1 VAADSVETATANT
14 VEATAVETTT
24 AMATTAMATTAMA
37 TSTVATST
45 TATSGLCGQWR
56 HHSHRRRE
64 QDCADHHS
72 GVCHEYLPRAMN
84 VAMQRDAA
92 E

>member
-1 VAADSVETATANT
+1 VAADTVEATTANA

-24 AMATTAMATTAMA
+24 AMAATAMATTAMA
-37 TSTVATST
+37 TST
-45 TATSGLCGQWR
+45 TAMSGLCGQWR

-72 GVCHEYLPRAMN
+72 GVCHEYLPRVMN
-84 VAMQRDAA
+84 VDMQRDAA